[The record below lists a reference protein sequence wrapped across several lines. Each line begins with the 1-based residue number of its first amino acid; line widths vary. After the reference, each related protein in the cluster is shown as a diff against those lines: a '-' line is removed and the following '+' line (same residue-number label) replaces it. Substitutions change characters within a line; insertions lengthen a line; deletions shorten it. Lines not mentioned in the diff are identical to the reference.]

1 MKVRPARH
9 IAKWGKLA
17 RKEVNRKLSLNH
29 FFNDSTDALS
39 TNFALPAYSPG
50 RPEKKFTKTTK
61 VERRIFSFWKI
72 EQDHQ
77 LSLFGVAHTSFKSQI
92 LYWRGVGDPIKTRLG
107 KGGYSILGISRPL
120 KGESRKQYQ
129 LSGMPI
135 IISKAT
141 FWKKKFIHHP
151 L

>member
-39 TNFALPAYSPG
+39 TNFALPAYSPSGETRKKVYQNYQG
-50 RPEKKFTKTTK
+50 RSLVF
-61 VERRIFSFWKI
+61 ERLNRTIS
-72 EQDHQ
+72 
-77 LSLFGVAHTSFKSQI
+77 SLFSALQTSFKSQI

-141 FWKKKFIHHP
+141 F
-151 L
+151 